1 MIINFIKKNE
11 KLYNF
16 YLANFYDYYHELIDT
31 ILWIKNLFKDP
42 APNWLKH
49 LVIRK
54 HSIYNSIFIETG
66 TFTGYTLIK
75 NRKMFKKIYS
85 FEPSKKFYKISKNR
99 LKKFRSIILFNQI
112 SEKGL
117 PKLLKK
123 ISGNVTFWL
132 DRHYSGN
139 ETYQGPNK
147 VPIIYE
153 LNSIINKKKNINK
166 FVILVDDYR
175 LFGKKPYPS
184 KNYLKKFCKENNLKY
199 KISRDIFIIKN

>member
-1 MIINFIKKNE
+1 MNSSKYLIN
-11 KLYNF
+11 
-16 YLANFYDYYHELIDT
+16 
-31 ILWIKNLFKDP
+31 NLFSVKGRVAAITGGSGHLMSQFAFALSLNGVKVAILDTDYEKG
-42 APNWLKH
+42 ASLKNK
-49 LVIRK
+49 IEDAGG
-54 HSIYNSIFIETG
+54 NSIFIETG

-132 DRHYSGN
+132 DGHYSGN

-153 LNSIINKKKNINK
+153 LNSIINKKKR
-166 FVILVDDYR
+166 Y
-175 LFGKKPYPS
+175 
-184 KNYLKKFCKENNLKY
+184 
-199 KISRDIFIIKN
+199 